1 VWFCLHLNYR
11 RRVMTKGGDGWLLA
25 ARIQNVNQ
33 NRFGKNRAKKV

>member
-1 VWFCLHLNYR
+1 
-11 RRVMTKGGDGWLLA
+11 MTKGGDGGDGWLLA